1 MSRQH
6 SYLQLMHARTNNG
19 EEGNSTAS
27 AWRNVGDSA
36 AIATPARAERIL
48 VVEDDPNV
56 GEVVSRYLVREGFE
70 APVIRNGL
78 EALEFLSRDG
88 ASLVILDLML
98 PGLDGIEIARRMRAD
113 GNTTPIIILT
123 ARQRESD
130 IALGLGVGA
139 DDYVAKPFS
148 PVELVARVKAVL
160 RRRNTGG
167 DIGEGVIRHGL
178 LTISPDTR
186 SVTRGD
192 DKVELT
198 STEFDLLHYLA
209 SNPGRV
215 FSRVQLLQ
223 DVWEYSHTGDPSTV
237 TVHIRRL
244 RAKIEQDPARPTYIK
259 TVWGV
264 GYKFQ
269 SSVNDPAGVAQ
280 K

>member
-1 MSRQH
+1 MHPRSDSTKKSSPALASRRD
-6 SYLQLMHARTNNG
+6 LA
-19 EEGNSTAS
+19 
-27 AWRNVGDSA
+27 DSA
-36 AIATPARAERIL
+36 TTVSPQRAERIL

-56 GEVVSRYLVREGFE
+56 GEVVSRYLLRDGFE

-78 EALEFLSRDG
+78 EALEFLSENG
-88 ASLVILDLML
+88 ADLVILDLML
-98 PGLDGIEIARRMRAD
+98 PGLDGLEVARRMRAD

-130 IALGLGVGA
+130 IVLGLGMGA

-160 RRRNTGG
+160 RRRT
-167 DIGEGVIRHGL
+167 IGANVGTGVIRDGA
-178 LTISPDTR
+178 LTISPETR
-186 SVTRGD
+186 SVMRGD
-192 DKVELT
+192 EEVELT
-198 STEFDLLHYLA
+198 STEFDLLHFLA

-215 FSRVQLLQ
+215 FSREQLLQ
-223 DVWEYSHTGDPSTV
+223 DVWDYSHVGDPSTV
-237 TVHIRRL
+237 TVHVRRL
-244 RAKIEQDPARPTYIK
+244 RAKIEQDPARPKYIK

-269 SSVNDPAGVAQ
+269 SSVSASTR